1 MSICLGLLGFF
12 GTELLDQ
19 IELNELLGFLA
30 LPEYLE
36 PPDPLGF
43 LALPEYLEPLEP
55 LEFLELLG
63 VLVFN
68 TFLFC

>member
-1 MSICLGLLGFF
+1 MKAIRIIINTSICLGLLGLF
-12 GTELLDQ
+12 GIELLDQ
-19 IELNELLGFLA
+19 IELSELLEFLA
-30 LPEYLE
+30 LPDGLE
-36 PPDPLGF
+36 
-43 LALPEYLEPLEP
+43 LALPACLEP